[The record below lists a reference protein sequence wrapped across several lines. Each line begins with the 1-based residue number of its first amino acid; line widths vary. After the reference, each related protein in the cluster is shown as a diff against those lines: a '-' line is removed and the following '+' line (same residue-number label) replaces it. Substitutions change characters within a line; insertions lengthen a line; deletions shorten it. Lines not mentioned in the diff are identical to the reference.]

1 MPACSET
8 RPFAEVLR
16 LGTAA
21 LRACPEGCER
31 WHCEHAWKRTRKRF
45 GVSQPKSATRNEG
58 LVAAEPANSVGAGA
72 DLEPLVLSI
81 QNPQLSAVVNGEGGG
96 GFGQRAIAH
105 YRLAGNDNGGAS
117 KAGFAQGGGNGGTQK
132 WSEYGKRK
140 HMRCR
145 GGLGPGP
152 PSQPPKRQ
160 KQRQPPPWKLFFSP
174 WPY

>member
-58 LVAAEPANSVGAGA
+58 LVAAEPANSVGAGT
-72 DLEPLVLSI
+72 DLQPLVLLI
-81 QNPQLSAVVNGEGGG
+81 QDPQLSAVVNGERGG
-96 GFGQRAIAH
+96 GFCQRTIAH
-105 YRLAGNDNGGAS
+105 YRLAGNDNGSAS
-117 KAGFAQGGGNGGTQK
+117 EAGFAQGGGNACTQQCG
-132 WSEYGKRK
+132 EYGQREDI
-140 HMRCR
+140 R
-145 GGLGPGP
+145 
-152 PSQPPKRQ
+152 SQSGFER
-160 KQRQPPPWKLFFSP
+160 
-174 WPY
+174 